1 MRLTRFPPFQTD
13 LVKTVVMKMD
23 ESCSVSDV
31 QNLTFSD
38 ADKTEISLPGS
49 VTDQSCQGL
58 CVALTTYR
66 YIVCYVFNTI
76 RMLLFWR
83 KNH

>member
-1 MRLTRFPPFQTD
+1 
-13 LVKTVVMKMD
+13 MD

-49 VTDQSCQGL
+49 VTDHSCQGL

-66 YIVCYVFNTI
+66 YALYQIFFSLVPGIKSFINLMVN
-76 RMLLFWR
+76 
-83 KNH
+83 